1 MSTHHCKLCTI
12 VTALAEYSK
21 VLSEKGDEGES
32 TRVHCLANEVGIMH
46 AAKITNE
53 VEPDF
58 TLPDGST
65 LGDWVAA
72 ARSVHGLSV
81 PDDVEAE

>member
-1 MSTHHCKLCTI
+1 MAHSEALAEQAQEAEDQGLDA
-12 VTALAEYSK
+12 TALADRSID
-21 VLSEKGDEGES
+21 LHIL
-32 TRVHCLANEVGIMH
+32 TNEVGIIH
-46 AAKITNE
+46 AQMITHAVAPE
-53 VEPDF
+53 F
-58 TLPDGST
+58 KLPDGST